1 METYCSYR
9 TKHGNVF
16 ILRVS
21 NIQLALSLPF
31 ELSKT
36 AKAYH
41 VLVKSR
47 TCSVRF
53 NLCRVPRA
61 QSLIVRAG
69 LSVATPLLCAKVQK
83 FFCVKTCRDGSA
95 ENH

>member
-9 TKHGNVF
+9 TKHENVF
-16 ILRVS
+16 ILHIS

-36 AKAYH
+36 AKAYQ

-47 TCSVRF
+47 TCSAPF
-53 NLCRVPRA
+53 DLCRVPRA
-61 QSLIVRAG
+61 QSLIAQAG
-69 LSVATPLLCAKVQK
+69 PGVATV
-83 FFCVKTCRDGSA
+83 
-95 ENH
+95 